1 MKLIIKLIMIIIVS
15 MVLATPLYQTTNP
28 WELIALKDFL

>member
-1 MKLIIKLIMIIIVS
+1 MKLIMIIVVLI
-15 MVLATPLYQTTNP
+15 VLATPLYNP